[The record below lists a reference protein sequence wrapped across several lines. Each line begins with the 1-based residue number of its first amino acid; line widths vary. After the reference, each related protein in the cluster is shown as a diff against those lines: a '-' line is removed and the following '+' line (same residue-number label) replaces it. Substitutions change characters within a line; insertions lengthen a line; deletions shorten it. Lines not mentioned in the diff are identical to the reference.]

1 MMQHSRVL
9 TLLALLLAAVPARAQ
24 PSEIV
29 RSWNFAVSLDG
40 DLIGTHRFD
49 LRQAG
54 PSLAMRGH
62 ADFAVKFLGLTL
74 YRYRHEVT
82 SRWQDA
88 CLDNLSAQT
97 DDDGA
102 KTSGSATA
110 SATATRVIR
119 RRDGSGESELTVSG
133 CMMDFAYWNPN
144 LLTQTR
150 LLNPQTGEIEAVQI
164 IAGRTGADNPLTKVK
179 VRQAIAHAINR
190 AEMAKNLMKGGSR
203 QIDTPCFPTQF
214 GCDQAAAVRYDFDP
228 AKAKALLAEAG
239 YPNGFET
246 ELVTFLLPQFGAAVQ
261 NYLAAVGI
269 KAKISQL
276 QVSALIQRGIEGTL
290 PLSLTNWGS
299 YSINDASAFLPAI
312 VNGGSQDHIRNP
324 DLQKL
329 VEAGGSSINP
339 DDRRK
344 NYSAAIKMMT
354 ENVYMLPLF
363 NSVVTY
369 GVSKQLNFKSY
380 PDELPRFYMATW
392 K

>member
-1 MMQHSRVL
+1 MPSPIRRYPAPAPSASLGRYGALSASCCVSTTSPFQQLGLDACPPSATPSMALVIQHHRSHVKNHENRDRTHIAAVDRACHTQRTAAPMMQHSRVL

-97 DDDGA
+97 DDDGE
-102 KTSGSATA
+102 KTSVSATA

-164 IAGRTGADNPLTKVK
+164 IAGRTGAVQ
-179 VRQAIAHAINR
+179 VQ
-190 AEMAKNLMKGGSR
+190 
-203 QIDTPCFPTQF
+203 
-214 GCDQAAAVRYDFDP
+214 
-228 AKAKALLAEAG
+228 
-239 YPNGFET
+239 
-246 ELVTFLLPQFGAAVQ
+246 GAAVSARSWRI
-261 NYLAAVGI
+261 LGAA
-269 KAKISQL
+269 QP
-276 QVSALIQRGIEGTL
+276 IEV
-290 PLSLTNWGS
+290 W
-299 YSINDASAFLPAI
+299 
-312 VNGGSQDHIRNP
+312 
-324 DLQKL
+324 
-329 VEAGGSSINP
+329 
-339 DDRRK
+339 
-344 NYSAAIKMMT
+344 YSAQGAWIGLDATVKGSRT
-354 ENVYMLPLF
+354 L
-363 NSVVTY
+363 
-369 GVSKQLNFKSY
+369 SY
-380 PDELPRFYMATW
+380 RLQ
-392 K
+392 